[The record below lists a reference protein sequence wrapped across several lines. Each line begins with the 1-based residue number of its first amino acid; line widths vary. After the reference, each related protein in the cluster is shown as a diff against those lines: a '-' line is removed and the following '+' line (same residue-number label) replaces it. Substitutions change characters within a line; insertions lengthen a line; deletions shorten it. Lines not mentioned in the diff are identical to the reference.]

1 MNNSHFSDIPID
13 YNLVEEGSDDS
24 DYGSDYDST
33 DENETDIYDRIA
45 KYWMVKDM
53 YDDKVL

>member
-33 DENETDIYDRIA
+33 DENETDIYDGIA
-45 KYWMVKDM
+45 KY
-53 YDDKVL
+53 

>member
-1 MNNSHFSDIPID
+1 MNNSLFRHSSIMNNSHFSDIPID
-13 YNLVEEGSDDS
+13 YNLVEEGSDYS

-45 KYWMVKDM
+45 KY
-53 YDDKVL
+53 

>member
-24 DYGSDYDST
+24 DYGSDYVST

>member
-24 DYGSDYDST
+24 DYGSEYDST

-45 KYWMVKDM
+45 KY
-53 YDDKVL
+53 